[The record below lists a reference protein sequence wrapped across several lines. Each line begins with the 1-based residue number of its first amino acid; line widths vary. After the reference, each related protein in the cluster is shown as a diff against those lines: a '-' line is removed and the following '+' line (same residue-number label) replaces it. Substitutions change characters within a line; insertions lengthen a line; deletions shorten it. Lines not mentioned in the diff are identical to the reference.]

1 MKRLKIIAGLAL
13 AAIALLTVM
22 ACETPVTA
30 EPTGRLK
37 PGPGFPEGSSGTS
50 NNGVPDPA
58 YTGRRFN
65 INNLPPAA
73 TWNALGH
80 QHAYPDPFH
89 FANGNKVVTAADW
102 ATRRKEIAK
111 ILQFYEYG
119 EMPSIDPE
127 ILEIT
132 WQDSAG
138 GGTCEISFKHKPSNR
153 TWSVS
158 ITTTLPA
165 NASTANKYDPQT
177 GTGGYPLYFGSSGAN
192 WEGGTANFPLNG
204 TWADESN
211 GSGNVPT
218 LYGLNYTDPS
228 APSAN
233 SSYAW
238 GMSAILTVMEGID
251 LNGDGTV
258 TQDECGFGGWY
269 NPNWVGLTGYSRNG
283 KAAEC
288 IAAFAESRGGRR
300 VGHASIGSAGS
311 GGPAIERFL
320 SPAGYQ
326 VSGSYADPFPLNG
339 SGLMQ
344 FDGLIGKPWHMKKIN
359 NGDAIPGT
367 SLQYAATSGGTS
379 DDYRIVAVRGWSPYN
394 ETYDHTPESNGTNP
408 ATNIHTPF
416 VGWQN
421 SADSWSGIQS
431 LSEGRNETPG
441 WFSVRF
447 REFADLHYGLDIDH
461 VRGQEG
467 RGKYGVLC
475 TIPFDQHYLAALIPP
490 NGVIFQ
496 DGFIVSRNNPESQ
509 FANWLII
516 DEVYKF
522 LGEQEGDE
530 QKYIWRNGFMLTWG
544 THGSN
549 TGNEAADRNY
559 HAMKIFKGEATTAV
573 ATADANFAKLRRP
586 MFPVDDPIGRFD
598 YYRMTWGRPG
608 HPTIADRVRA
618 RVEPI
623 LPDYQA
629 GITNLTG
636 QGITGPR
643 PGGEPY
649 YPSNTPAH
657 KGFKAMD
664 WRGLIDQPEAIQ

>member
-1 MKRLKIIAGLAL
+1 MKRFITIAGLVIT
-13 AAIALLTVM
+13 AITLLTVT
-22 ACETPVTA
+22 ACETPVA

-37 PGPGFPEGSSGTS
+37 PGPGIPQGSSGTS
-50 NNGVPDPA
+50 IGVPDPA

-65 INNLPPAA
+65 INALPLPAV
-73 TWNALGH
+73 WNALGH

-102 ATRRKEIAK
+102 AARRKEISK

-119 EMPSIDPE
+119 EMPSIDPDV
-127 ILEIT
+127 LEIT

-138 GGTCEISFKHKPSNR
+138 GATCEISFKHKPSNR
-153 TWSVS
+153 TWSIS
-158 ITTTLPA
+158 IPTTLPSNA
-165 NASTANKYDPQT
+165 NSNDKYDPQT

-192 WEGGTANFPLNG
+192 WEGGTSNFPLSG

-218 LYGLNYTDPS
+218 LYGLDYTDPS

-258 TQDECGFGGWY
+258 TQDECGFGAWY
-269 NPNWVGLTGYSRNG
+269 NPNWIGLTGYSRNG

-326 VSGSYADPFPLNG
+326 VGGSYADPLPLNG
-339 SGLMQ
+339 PGLMQ
-344 FDGLIGKPWHMKKIN
+344 FDGLIGKPWYMKKIN

-367 SLQYAATSGGTS
+367 SLSYTTTPGGTS
-379 DDYRIVAVRGWSPYN
+379 DAYRMVAVRSWSPYK

-421 SADSWSGIQS
+421 PADSWSGIQS

-516 DEVYKF
+516 DEIYKF

-530 QKYIWRNGFMLTWG
+530 QKYIWRNGFMMTWG

-573 ATADANFAKLRRP
+573 ATTDANLAKLRRP

-608 HPTIADRVRA
+608 HPTIAERVRA

-623 LPDYQA
+623 LTDYQA
-629 GITNLTG
+629 GITDLAS
-636 QGITGPR
+636 QGISGPR
-643 PGGEPY
+643 AGGEPY
-649 YPSNTPAH
+649 YPANTPVH
-657 KGFKAMD
+657 KGFKSMD